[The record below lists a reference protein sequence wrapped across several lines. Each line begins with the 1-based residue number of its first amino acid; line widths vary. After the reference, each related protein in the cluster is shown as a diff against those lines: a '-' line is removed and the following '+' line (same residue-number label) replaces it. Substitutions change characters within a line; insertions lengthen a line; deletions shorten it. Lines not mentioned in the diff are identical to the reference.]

1 MTESAHSLEVREPS
15 EGRDDRRARHPGTG
29 ERRWGSAR
37 IAGATAIVT
46 LTVLALAAALAFLF
60 EIRTILLW
68 LLVGLILAVALE
80 PGVAWLQRHHWNRV
94 LASLLVS
101 IATIALLVGAVL
113 AVAYPLVFQSDHF
126 IRALPQ
132 LFDDLLGAGGSLHFL
147 ETRFHILGRASSIGS
162 EQVADFVLGGRE
174 QISDLFSKAAS
185 SVGAIVTVLTMMV
198 MLLIEGPRAWK
209 TFRDRLIGEERRWAE
224 RIGANFLR
232 STGGYV
238 RGNVAISVVAG
249 TASYIALKI
258 LDVPYAETLA
268 VFVAVFDIIPLVGAT
283 IAAVVVCVIA
293 LATGGLTD
301 CIVLAVFFIVYQQ
314 FENNVLQNL
323 VYSKTLALSP
333 LVIFVAALIGATLAG
348 LVGVLLAI
356 PLAAAAWGLAGD
368 LVALHRARDE
378 RQGGRTPLVSQPPP
392 DADPA
397 VQPDAEA

>member
-1 MTESAHSLEVREPS
+1 
-15 EGRDDRRARHPGTG
+15 
-29 ERRWGSAR
+29 
-37 IAGATAIVT
+37 
-46 LTVLALAAALAFLF
+46 
-60 EIRTILLW
+60 
-68 LLVGLILAVALE
+68 
-80 PGVAWLQRHHWNRV
+80 
-94 LASLLVS
+94 
-101 IATIALLVGAVL
+101 
-113 AVAYPLVFQSDHF
+113 
-126 IRALPQ
+126 
-132 LFDDLLGAGGSLHFL
+132 
-147 ETRFHILGRASSIGS
+147 
-162 EQVADFVLGGRE
+162 
-174 QISDLFSKAAS
+174 
-185 SVGAIVTVLTMMV
+185 MMV
-198 MLLIEGPRAWK
+198 MLLIEGPRAK
-209 TFRDRLIGEERRWAE
+209 RTFLDRLIGEERRWAE

-249 TASYIALKI
+249 TASYIALRI

-301 CIVLAVFFIVYQQ
+301 CVVLAAFFIVYQQ

-368 LVALHRARDE
+368 LIALHRARDE
-378 RQGGRTPLVSQPPP
+378 RQGGRRPLVSQPPP
-392 DADPA
+392 DADPGA
-397 VQPDAEA
+397 QPGLEA

>member
-1 MTESAHSLEVREPS
+1 MPHREVTETS
-15 EGRDDRRARHPGTG
+15 EGREDRWGRQPGTG
-29 ERRWGSAR
+29 ERRWGSSR

-46 LTVLALAAALAFLF
+46 LTVLAIAGTLAFLF

-80 PGVAWLQRHHWNRV
+80 PGVAWLQRHNWNRV
-94 LASLLVS
+94 LASLLMS
-101 IATIALLVGAVL
+101 IATIALLVGAVV
-113 AVAYPLVFQSDHF
+113 AVAYPLIFQSDHF
-126 IRALPQ
+126 IRDLPR

-147 ETRFHILGRASSIGS
+147 ETRFHILGRVSSIRS
-162 EQVADFVLGGRE
+162 EQVANFVLGGRA
-174 QISDLFSKAAS
+174 QIIDLFSKAAS
-185 SVGAIVTVLTMMV
+185 SVGAIVTILTMMV
-198 MLLIEGPRAWK
+198 MLLIEGPRMWK
-209 TFRDRLIGEERRWAE
+209 MVLDNLIGEERNWAE

-258 LDVPYAETLA
+258 LGIPYAETLA

-283 IAAVVVCVIA
+283 IAAVVVCIFA
-293 LATGGLTD
+293 LAAGGLTD
-301 CIVLAVFFIVYQQ
+301 CIVLAAFFIVYQQ

-323 VYSKTLALSP
+323 VYSKTLELSP
-333 LVIFVAALIGATLAG
+333 LVIFIAALIGATLAG

-378 RQGGRTPLVSQPPP
+378 RRGGRRPLVSQPPP
-392 DADPA
+392 DSDLAA
-397 VQPDAEA
+397 QPDAEA

>member
-1 MTESAHSLEVREPS
+1 MAECAQTTEPP
-15 EGRDDRRARHPGTG
+15 EGREDRWGRHPGTG
-29 ERRWGSAR
+29 ERHWGYAR

-46 LTVLALAAALAFLF
+46 LTVVALLAALSFLF

-80 PGVAWLQRHHWNRV
+80 PGVAWLQRHNWNRA
-94 LASLLVS
+94 LASVLVS
-101 IATIALLVGAVL
+101 ITTIALLVVAVL
-113 AVAYPLVFQSDHF
+113 AVAYPLVFQSDQF

-147 ETRFHILGRASSIGS
+147 EARFHILDHVSSIRS

-174 QISDLFSKAAS
+174 QIIDLFSQAAS
-185 SVGAIVTVLTMMV
+185 SVGAIVTIFTMMV

-209 TFRDRLIGEERRWAE
+209 AFLRGLIGEERRWAE
-224 RIGANFLR
+224 YMGVNFLR

-238 RGNVAISVVAG
+238 RGNLGISVVAG
-249 TASYIALKI
+249 TAAYIILRI

-283 IAAVVVCVIA
+283 IAAVVVCIIA

-333 LVIFVAALIGATLAG
+333 LVIFIAALIGATLAG

-368 LVALHRARDE
+368 LIALHRARDE
-378 RQGGRTPLVSQPPP
+378 RRGGRRPLVSQPPP

-397 VQPDAEA
+397 AQPDAEA